1 MNISTLTGLTGTGD
15 DGTGPPP
22 KPAVIG
28 NIVALAALGT
38 ALGLIG
44 NEVAALQS
52 WTPVLEPAFIGKT
65 LIHLGTVVGAY
76 VGGRLIPTGGS

>member
-1 MNISTLTGLTGTGD
+1 MNIQALTGLTGTGD
-15 DGTGPPP
+15 GGSGPPS

-28 NIVALAALGT
+28 NIVFLAAFGT

-44 NEVAALQS
+44 NEVSALSS
-52 WTPVLEPAFIGKT
+52 WRPVLEPAFVGKT

-76 VGGRLIPTGGS
+76 VGGRLIPTGA